1 MSEITEIRWH
11 GRGGQGVV
19 TAGELLAEAAMEEG
33 KYFQAFPDYG
43 PERMGAPVK
52 SFTRISETPLDIRC
66 QIQEPDVVMVLDPTV
81 VGVVDVTEG
90 LKPDGVILINTSEAP
105 SQVRKRLKLSSGRL
119 VTVDATRIS
128 LDTIGRNIPNTPMLG
143 ALIKVSKLVN
153 KDSVIALIEHRF
165 GAKFPRSVVEGNI
178 QAVNRAFDEAQV
190 D

>member
-1 MSEITEIRWH
+1 MSNITEIRWH

-43 PERMGAPVK
+43 PERMGAPIK
-52 SFTRISETPLDIRC
+52 SFTRISDTPLDIRC
-66 QIQEPDVVMVLDPTV
+66 QIQEPDIVMVLDPTV
-81 VGVVDVTEG
+81 IGVVDVAEG
-90 LKPDGVILINTSEAP
+90 LKPGGVILINTSESPAW
-105 SQVRKRLKLSSGRL
+105 VRKRLRLSGGHV

-143 ALIKVSKLVN
+143 ALIKVAQLVR
-153 KDSVIALIEHRF
+153 KDSVIELIEHRF
-165 GAKFPRSVVEGNI
+165 GSKFPRSVVEGNVE
-178 QAVNRAFDEAQV
+178 AVNRAFEEAQI